1 MSDIYKA
8 KEDGKDP
15 LCSENTGTTVYV
27 GKTKG
32 TMRVQRGC
40 RQRQGEGRGESEKQ
54 DHTDL
59 PSPVKDLFLSQ
70 E

>member
-1 MSDIYKA
+1 MSDINQA

-27 GKTKG
+27 SKTKG
-32 TMRVQRGC
+32 PVRVQRGC
-40 RQRQGEGRGESEKQ
+40 GQRQGDGRGESETQ

-59 PSPVKDLFLSQ
+59 PSPVRGLFLSQ